1 MQEEVRIMDLK
12 RYGMTLIA
20 AVALFAPA
28 ATYAQGRHPR
38 YLHARTDLRTAQ
50 LLARVREEPN
60 VTRNLTVAAREIEA
74 AIAEVDRAAVLDRK
88 DLVDRPPIDAGL
100 ARKDRFRKIVD
111 LLRSARADIE
121 GEEDNPRAREWRKV
135 AFMHIDEALNA
146 VHRAATDAKLD
157 HELGF

>member
-1 MQEEVRIMDLK
+1 MNLK

-20 AVALFAPA
+20 AVALFAPT

-38 YLHARTDLRTAQ
+38 YLHARTDLRSAQ
-50 LLARVREEPN
+50 FFARVREEPN
-60 VTRNLTVAAREIEA
+60 VTRNLQAADREIEA
-74 AIAEVDRAAVLDRK
+74 AIREIDRAAVLDRK
-88 DLVDRPPIDAGL
+88 DLVDRPPIDTSL

-111 LLRSARADIE
+111 LLRSARMDIE
-121 GEEDNPRAREWRKV
+121 GEEDNPAARGWRKV